1 MQMLKTY
8 NTYKCGMRSNRE
20 LCGLGIPTV
29 LQVLGLA
36 PAGVLI
42 S

>member
-1 MQMLKTY
+1 
-8 NTYKCGMRSNRE
+8 MRRKRK
-20 LCGLGIPTV
+20 LCGLGIPAA

-36 PAGVLI
+36 PAGLLV